1 MSTVAALKAGVSP
14 VGEEFTP
21 RVMEGYLDN
30 LGYRGI

>member
-21 RVMEGYLDN
+21 MVIEGYLDTEV
-30 LGYRGI
+30 